1 MRRIFSCLVLIA
13 VAAAVLSPSSA
24 DAQRQRRR
32 AAAEPAGPTAE
43 DRATAREAYGRGQAH
58 LEAGE
63 FEQSEAA
70 FMEAYG
76 AVPNPVVLIGVAHA
90 RERAG
95 NAAGAVESFE
105 RYLAERVDAPDRA
118 EVELSITEL
127 RARPATL
134 VLTSTPPGAAITI
147 DDVARDEVT
156 PAEVEVPPG
165 EYAVAL
171 SLEGHE
177 PVTET
182 VTVTFGERHEIA
194 PALVVLPP
202 VADEFGEEGEGE
214 QYEEPEEEATE
225 EDEGI
230 PTGVWVSS
238 AVAGVGL
245 ITGSV
250 LGFLALSEQSSFDDN
265 PTEETADNGET
276 LALFA
281 DVAFGVAIAGAIT
294 AVVLWLTSGSDD
306 DEDDESAELQ
316 ITPAVSAH
324 GGGVAAGM
332 SF

>member
-13 VAAAVLSPSSA
+13 MATAVLSPSSA
-24 DAQRQRRR
+24 DAQRRRRR
-32 AAAEPAGPTAE
+32 AAAEPAGPSDE
-43 DRATAREAYGRGQAH
+43 DRATARDAYGRGQAH

-63 FEQSEAA
+63 FEQAEAA

-90 RERAG
+90 QERGG
-95 NAAGAVESFE
+95 NAAGAVESYD
-105 RYLAERVDAPDRA
+105 RYLTERADAPDRA
-118 EVELSITEL
+118 EVEQSIAEL

-165 EYAVAL
+165 DHTVVL
-171 SLEGHE
+171 TLEGHE

-182 VTVTFGERHEIA
+182 ATVTFGQHHEIA
-194 PALVVLPP
+194 PAFVVLAP

-214 QYEEPEEEATE
+214 EYEEPEEEAAE

-250 LGFLALSEQSSFDDN
+250 LGFLALSEQSSFDEN
-265 PTEETADNGET
+265 PTEER
-276 LALFA
+276 
-281 DVAFGVAIAGAIT
+281 DVI
-294 AVVLWLTSGSDD
+294 
-306 DEDDESAELQ
+306 
-316 ITPAVSAH
+316 
-324 GGGVAAGM
+324 AAGINRRCRRRY
-332 SF
+332 SAGNSLSHVRARPAFLLLGSLQGLKRH

>member
-1 MRRIFSCLVLIA
+1 MRRIFSCLVLLA
-13 VAAAVLSPSSA
+13 MATAVLSPSSA
-24 DAQRQRRR
+24 DAQRRRRR
-32 AAAEPAGPTAE
+32 AAAEPAGPSDA
-43 DRATAREAYGRGQAH
+43 DRATAREAYGRGQTH

-63 FEQSEAA
+63 FEQAEAA

-90 RERAG
+90 RERGG
-95 NAAGAVESFE
+95 NAVGAVESYE
-105 RYLAERVDAPDRA
+105 RYLTERADAPDRA
-118 EVELSITEL
+118 EVEQSIAEL

-147 DDVARDEVT
+147 DEVAREEVT

-165 EYAVAL
+165 DHTVAL
-171 SLEGHE
+171 TLEGHE

-182 VTVTFGERHEIA
+182 VTVTFGERHEVA
-194 PALVVLPP
+194 PAFVALPP
-202 VADEFGEEGEGE
+202 VGDEFGEEGEGE
-214 QYEEPEEEATE
+214 EYEEPEEEATE

-230 PTGVWVSS
+230 PAGVWVSS

-250 LGFLALSEQSSFDDN
+250 LGFLALSEQSSFDDD

-306 DEDDESAELQ
+306 DDEDESAELQ

-324 GGGVAAGM
+324 GGGVAAAM

>member
-1 MRRIFSCLVLIA
+1 MRRIFSCLVLFA
-13 VAAAVLSPSSA
+13 MATAVLSPSSA
-24 DAQRQRRR
+24 DAQRRRRR
-32 AAAEPAGPTAE
+32 AAAEPAGPSDA
-43 DRATAREAYGRGQAH
+43 DRATAREAYGRGQTH

-90 RERAG
+90 RERGG
-95 NAAGAVESFE
+95 NAAGAVESYE
-105 RYLAERVDAPDRA
+105 RYLTERADAPDRA
-118 EVELSITEL
+118 EVEQSIAEL

-147 DDVARDEVT
+147 DEVAREEVT

-165 EYAVAL
+165 DHTVAL
-171 SLEGHE
+171 TLEGHE

-182 VTVTFGERHEIA
+182 VTMTFGERHEVA
-194 PALVVLPP
+194 PAFVVLPP
-202 VADEFGEEGEGE
+202 VGDEFGEEGEGE
-214 QYEEPEEEATE
+214 EYEEPEEEAAE
-225 EDEGI
+225 EDESI
-230 PTGVWVSS
+230 PAGVWVSS

-250 LGFLALSEQSSFDDN
+250 LGFLALSEQSSFDED
-265 PTEETADNGET
+265 PTEEAADNGET

-306 DEDDESAELQ
+306 DDESAELQ

-324 GGGVAAGM
+324 GGGVAAAM